1 MARVAIIISDYVT
14 MVLCTPIVVLE
25 ESFEVEY
32 DQYDLEPPS
41 SEEYYDQQSTDFYL
55 KKMTHHRC

>member
-1 MARVAIIISDYVT
+1 